1 MNIYLIRHG
10 RQCSKLCN
18 VDVELAPEGRE
29 QAELLGQRLK
39 TYGIEAVYSSD
50 LIRARETA
58 DIINKHLNK
67 PRVIDERWQEANFGG
82 MTGLTNDEMR
92 EKYGDFLEKR
102 ATMTEDIPYP
112 DGGENCRMVFERSF
126 EALKDLTKENYENVC
141 VVTHGGVIRALLT
154 GIVGADYAKWLTYG
168 RQLENCSIS
177 HILYD
182 EKMKTFHI
190 ERLNDFAHFEGKD
203 YLMRKHFGTGFFRM
217 KKEK

>member
-29 QAELLGQRLK
+29 QADLLGQRLK
-39 TYGIEAVYSSD
+39 TYDIEAVYSSD

-82 MTGLTNDEMR
+82 MTGLTNEEMR

-102 ATMTEDIPYP
+102 ATMTEDMPYP

>member
-29 QAELLGQRLK
+29 QADLLGQRLK
-39 TYGIEAVYSSD
+39 TYDIEAVYSSD

-82 MTGLTNDEMR
+82 MTGLTNEEMR

-102 ATMTEDIPYP
+102 ATMMEDIPYP

-182 EKMKTFHI
+182 EK
-190 ERLNDFAHFEGKD
+190 
-203 YLMRKHFGTGFFRM
+203 
-217 KKEK
+217 

>member
-29 QAELLGQRLK
+29 QADLLGQRLK
-39 TYGIEAVYSSD
+39 TYDIEAVYSSD

-58 DIINKHLNK
+58 DIITKHLNK

>member
-29 QAELLGQRLK
+29 QADLLGQRLK
-39 TYGIEAVYSSD
+39 TYDIEAVYSSD

-126 EALKDLTKENYENVC
+126 EALKDLTKEHYENVC

>member
-1 MNIYLIRHG
+1 MMNRHG

-29 QAELLGQRLK
+29 QADLLGQRLK
-39 TYGIEAVYSSD
+39 TYDIEAVYSSD

>member
-29 QAELLGQRLK
+29 QADLLGQRLK
-39 TYGIEAVYSSD
+39 TYDIEAVYSSD

-102 ATMTEDIPYP
+102 ATMTEDILYP

>member
-1 MNIYLIRHG
+1 MNICLIRHG

-29 QAELLGQRLK
+29 QADLLGQRLK
-39 TYGIEAVYSSD
+39 TYDIEAVYSSD

>member
-18 VDVELAPEGRE
+18 IDVELAPEGRE
-29 QAELLGQRLK
+29 QADLLGQRLK
-39 TYGIEAVYSSD
+39 TYDIEAVYSSD

>member
-10 RQCSKLCN
+10 RQCSKLCY

-29 QAELLGQRLK
+29 QADLLGQRLK
-39 TYGIEAVYSSD
+39 TYDIEAVYSSD

-82 MTGLTNDEMR
+82 MTGLTNEEMR
-92 EKYGDFLEKR
+92 EKYGNFLEKR

>member
-29 QAELLGQRLK
+29 QADLLGQRLK
-39 TYGIEAVYSSD
+39 TYDIEAVYSSD

-82 MTGLTNDEMR
+82 MTGLTNEEMR